1 MARRRSR
8 SRRRTYRRKQRG
20 GDNTGALVQ
29 LAPVSAA
36 TAGLAGPPYGNV
48 QATLEA
54 RVQNLLANTF
64 GPNQIQQFGGR
75 RRKGSKTRKGSKRRA
90 RKQTKRRRN

>member
-1 MARRRSR
+1 MARGRSR
-8 SRRRTYRRKQRG
+8 SRRRQTRRKQRG
-20 GDNTGALVQ
+20 GDNSGALVQ

-48 QATLEA
+48 QATLQG
-54 RVQNLLANTF
+54 RVHDLLATTF

-75 RRKGSKTRKGSKRRA
+75 RRKGSKRRS